1 MIFLV
6 AVFAF
11 GLMIGGFVS
20 GNVGFGIIGLL
31 AFLGTSIFGIVRIYL
46 RRTENVQPESVK
58 MPSEQIDE
66 LITFADKLKRILIFS
81 FISLFLIS
89 CLFRVYLFKDRAY
102 HIFVLITSIFVYF
115 VISKAI
121 EYSKGTIAKISTI
134 SMLTSLYC
142 TYLFYS
148 VCALQKDKTDIFSIF
163 EKEFGRTLSPIE
175 FEIIKA
181 WLDGGFS
188 TELIKEAIKEAT
200 MNNVSNLRY
209 IDKILFEW
217 GKLGIKTK
225 EDVEKNRKKR
235 NDSKNQQDENIDLD
249 IIDYNWFDDDDE

>member
-1 MIFLV
+1 MKSSKLIDIFKQGNMVIPIYFLQHYKDFNV
-6 AVFAF
+6 NMEEFVFLMYLYNMGNKF
-11 GLMIGGFVS
+11 LFDPNKFGEDLNLDLMMVMNYIGILTDKHLMSVQVLKNDKGLMEEYV
-20 GNVGFGIIGLL
+20 
-31 AFLGTSIFGIVRIYL
+31 
-46 RRTENVQPESVK
+46 
-58 MPSEQIDE
+58 
-66 LITFADKLKRILIFS
+66 
-81 FISLFLIS
+81 
-89 CLFRVYLFKDRAY
+89 
-102 HIFVLITSIFVYF
+102 VLDD
-115 VISKAI
+115 
-121 EYSKGTIAKISTI
+121 
-134 SMLTSLYC
+134 
-142 TYLFYS
+142 FYS
-148 VCALQKDKTDIFSIF
+148 RLSMITIDDVNNSSNSDNTDIFEII

-175 FEIIKA
+175 YEIIKA

>member
-1 MIFLV
+1 MKSSKLIEIFKQGNMVVPIYFLQHYKEFQLNMEEF
-6 AVFAF
+6 VFLMYLYNLGNKF
-11 GLMIGGFVS
+11 LFDPNKFGEDLNLDLMMVMNYIGILTDKHLMSVQVLKNDKGLMEEYV
-20 GNVGFGIIGLL
+20 
-31 AFLGTSIFGIVRIYL
+31 
-46 RRTENVQPESVK
+46 
-58 MPSEQIDE
+58 
-66 LITFADKLKRILIFS
+66 
-81 FISLFLIS
+81 
-89 CLFRVYLFKDRAY
+89 
-102 HIFVLITSIFVYF
+102 VLDD
-115 VISKAI
+115 
-121 EYSKGTIAKISTI
+121 
-134 SMLTSLYC
+134 
-142 TYLFYS
+142 FYS
-148 VCALQKDKTDIFSIF
+148 RLSMITIDDVNNSSNSDNTDIFEII

-175 FEIIKA
+175 YEIIKA

>member
-1 MIFLV
+1 MKSSKLIDIFKQGNMVIPIYFLQHYKDFNV
-6 AVFAF
+6 NMEEFVFLMYLYNLGNKF
-11 GLMIGGFVS
+11 LFDPNKFGEDLNLDLMMVMNYIGILTDKHLMSVQVLKNDKGLMEEYV
-20 GNVGFGIIGLL
+20 
-31 AFLGTSIFGIVRIYL
+31 
-46 RRTENVQPESVK
+46 
-58 MPSEQIDE
+58 
-66 LITFADKLKRILIFS
+66 
-81 FISLFLIS
+81 
-89 CLFRVYLFKDRAY
+89 
-102 HIFVLITSIFVYF
+102 VLDD
-115 VISKAI
+115 
-121 EYSKGTIAKISTI
+121 
-134 SMLTSLYC
+134 
-142 TYLFYS
+142 FYS
-148 VCALQKDKTDIFSIF
+148 RLSMITIDDVNNSSNSDNTDIFEII
-163 EKEFGRTLSPIE
+163 EKAFGRTLSPIE
-175 FEIIKA
+175 YEIIKA

>member
-1 MIFLV
+1 MKSSKLIDIFKQGNMVIPIYFLQHYKDFNV
-6 AVFAF
+6 NMEEFVFLMYLYNLGNKF
-11 GLMIGGFVS
+11 LFDPNKFGEDLNLDLMMVMNYIGILTDKHLMSVQVLKNDKGLMEEYV
-20 GNVGFGIIGLL
+20 
-31 AFLGTSIFGIVRIYL
+31 
-46 RRTENVQPESVK
+46 
-58 MPSEQIDE
+58 
-66 LITFADKLKRILIFS
+66 
-81 FISLFLIS
+81 
-89 CLFRVYLFKDRAY
+89 
-102 HIFVLITSIFVYF
+102 VLDD
-115 VISKAI
+115 
-121 EYSKGTIAKISTI
+121 
-134 SMLTSLYC
+134 
-142 TYLFYS
+142 FYS
-148 VCALQKDKTDIFSIF
+148 RLSMITIDDVNNSSNSDNTDIFEII

-175 FEIIKA
+175 YEIIKA

-217 GKLGIKTK
+217 SKLGIKTK

>member
-1 MIFLV
+1 MKSSKLIDIFKQGNMVIPIYFLQHYKDFNV
-6 AVFAF
+6 NMEEFVFLMYLYNLGNKF
-11 GLMIGGFVS
+11 LFDPNKFGEDLNLDLMMVMNYIGILTDKHLMSVQVLKNDKGLMEEYV
-20 GNVGFGIIGLL
+20 
-31 AFLGTSIFGIVRIYL
+31 
-46 RRTENVQPESVK
+46 
-58 MPSEQIDE
+58 
-66 LITFADKLKRILIFS
+66 
-81 FISLFLIS
+81 
-89 CLFRVYLFKDRAY
+89 
-102 HIFVLITSIFVYF
+102 VLDD
-115 VISKAI
+115 
-121 EYSKGTIAKISTI
+121 
-134 SMLTSLYC
+134 
-142 TYLFYS
+142 FYS
-148 VCALQKDKTDIFSIF
+148 RLSMITIDDVNNSSNSDNTDIFEII

-175 FEIIKA
+175 YEIIKA